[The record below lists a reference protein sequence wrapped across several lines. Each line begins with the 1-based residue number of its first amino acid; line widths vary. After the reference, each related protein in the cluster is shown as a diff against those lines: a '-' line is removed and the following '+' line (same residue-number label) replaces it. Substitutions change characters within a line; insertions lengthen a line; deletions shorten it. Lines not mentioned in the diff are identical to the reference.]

1 MNQRHWIMLLGEV
14 LKAAWKKMCILRW
27 HRIALY
33 VLEEPIELGREF
45 QIIGA
50 DALKQRKPKTRLV

>member
-1 MNQRHWIMLLGEV
+1 MLLGEV